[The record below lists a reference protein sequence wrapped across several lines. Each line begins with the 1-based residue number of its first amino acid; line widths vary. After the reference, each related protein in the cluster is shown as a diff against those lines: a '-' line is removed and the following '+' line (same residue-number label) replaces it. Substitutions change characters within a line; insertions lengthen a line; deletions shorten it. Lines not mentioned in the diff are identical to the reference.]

1 MTAAP
6 SSSTAEPPLFDL
18 VEQRAFGSL
27 LRRARADPSAL
38 LAPSPIETLEFG
50 EARGLVTRADVDRL
64 TAELLANP
72 TARSRELAEA
82 TRPVTEDARYRERL
96 AAAVAR
102 GNAKLARVERIKSFI
117 ILPRDFSQE
126 AGELTPTMKMKR
138 GVIEANYREIL
149 DRAYAEEGYAIPV
162 AGNKHGR

>member
-1 MTAAP
+1 MH
-6 SSSTAEPPLFDL
+6 
-18 VEQRAFGSL
+18 
-27 LRRARADPSAL
+27 ARAV
-38 LAPSPIETLEFG
+38 APGAIETLEFG
-50 EARGLVTRADVDRL
+50 GVRARRGPTGPLA
-64 TAELLANP
+64 AELLANP

-102 GNAKLARVERIKSFI
+102 GNAKLARVERIKSFV

-138 GVIEANYREIL
+138 GVIEANYRGSWTAPRRGRIRHPRSGQ
-149 DRAYAEEGYAIPV
+149 RARA
-162 AGNKHGR
+162 RWRS